1 MNNSTIQIKIK
12 ERLNK
17 GDSGDY
23 PDLPCWVIA
32 EAFNK
37 EQSAWTREQLQGI
50 NGLRAGAEGSI
61 RRIDD
66 LERLLTTWDIPM
78 TDMGIYYESTVG
90 VPADYLQY
98 SRVSVSAVCPSCPP
112 RPMVVYLKPVSDVD
126 ILLTSQ
132 TERPSYEWRET
143 FCTMAGN
150 NIRIY
155 TNNEFGLTTPYLIY
169 YRQPRN
175 IEILGCVDPYT
186 GNPVTV
192 DVESELP
199 DSVIEIIID
208 RAAGLVGGDIEN
220 SFQVQRNNQ
229 DAQQST

>member
-1 MNNSTIQIKIK
+1 
-12 ERLNK
+12 
-17 GDSGDY
+17 
-23 PDLPCWVIA
+23 
-32 EAFNK
+32 
-37 EQSAWTREQLQGI
+37 
-50 NGLRAGAEGSI
+50 
-61 RRIDD
+61 
-66 LERLLTTWDIPM
+66 
-78 TDMGIYYESTVG
+78 
-90 VPADYLQY
+90 
-98 SRVSVSAVCPSCPP
+98 
-112 RPMVVYLKPVSDVD
+112 
-126 ILLTSQ
+126 
-132 TERPSYEWRET
+132 
-143 FCTMAGN
+143 MAGN

>member
-1 MNNSTIQIKIK
+1 MNNSIIQIKIK

-17 GDSGDY
+17 GDSDDY

-50 NGLRAGAEGSI
+50 NSLRTGAEGSI

-78 TDMGIYYESTVG
+78 VDMGIYYESTVPL
-90 VPADYLQY
+90 PADYMQF
-98 SRVSVSAVCPSCPP
+98 SRVSVSGDRDCCPP
-112 RPMVVYLKPVSDVD
+112 RPMIVYLKPVSDVD

-132 TERPSYEWRET
+132 TEKPSYEWKET

-150 NIRIY
+150 NIRVY
-155 TNNEFGLTTPYLIY
+155 TNSEFAISTPYLIY
-169 YRQPRN
+169 YKQPRN

-186 GNPVTV
+186 GNTVIV

-208 RAAGLVGGDIEN
+208 RAAGLIGGDIEN
-220 SFQVQRNNQ
+220 QLQMQRNNQ
-229 DAQQST
+229 NAQQAT